1 MDKPRLLSRLGNIDI
16 NQKLPLVE
24 IAGCGR
30 VLIENHTGVLA
41 YSQEEITVRVGFGC
55 LQITGLN
62 MYLAEMHRDQ
72 LVISGQI
79 EGVFLHR
86 R

>member
-1 MDKPRLLSRLGNIDI
+1 MNRPRLLSRFGDI
-16 NQKLPLVE
+16 NVQSKLPLVE
-24 IAGCGR
+24 LAGYCR
-30 VLIENHTGVLA
+30 VLIENHIGVMA
-41 YSQEEITVRVGFGC
+41 YSQEEICVRVSFGY
-55 LQITGLN
+55 LRIMGRN
-62 MYLAEMHRDQ
+62 MTLAEMHREQ